1 MKQYSYGVCPYRVK
15 NDNIQILLAQPKG
28 HTEWGFVKG
37 KIEDGETIAECAKRE
52 TFEETGLEI
61 KINNLED
68 YFFQKNTK
76 KDVGIFLIN
85 TRTLNLKK
93 IKLKKSEIFL
103 VKFFD
108 LYSDIKINKNQSEIL
123 SQIREYF
130 GG

>member
-1 MKQYSYGVCPYRVK
+1 MVK
-15 NDNIQILLAQPKG
+15 EGIWN
-28 HTEWGFVKG
+28 F
-37 KIEDGETIAECAKRE
+37 
-52 TFEETGLEI
+52 TFEVIELCP
-61 KINNLED
+61 KDKLNNLED

-76 KDVGIFLIN
+76 KDVGVFLIN

>member
-76 KDVGIFLIN
+76 KRRRYIFNKYKNIKF
-85 TRTLNLKK
+85 KK